1 MTLRNWAKGVKHKY
15 MNNFLT
21 KKVEKKTTEI
31 ERKGKKML
39 KKAKVYAVII
49 GILIAFG
56 LVFYLFMKVSAFYD
70 ENRAV
75 FQYPVLIKF
84 QSSIKLD

>member
-39 KKAKVYAVII
+39 KKAKV
-49 GILIAFG
+49 
-56 LVFYLFMKVSAFYD
+56 
-70 ENRAV
+70 
-75 FQYPVLIKF
+75 
-84 QSSIKLD
+84 